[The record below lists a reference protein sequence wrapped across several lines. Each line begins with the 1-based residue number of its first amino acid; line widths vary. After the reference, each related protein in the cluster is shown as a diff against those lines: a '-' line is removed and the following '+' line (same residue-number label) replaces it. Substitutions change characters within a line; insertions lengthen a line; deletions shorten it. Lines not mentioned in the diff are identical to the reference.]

1 MVKVELRSQRDTL
14 PRASPTAHSMP
25 ATRRQSAILDLR
37 SVILFTMLS
46 FSAALVTLLALLPSV
61 LLLLNRELSISTAQY
76 LFGLTLLAGA
86 AAAARGYMDM
96 RRLDF
101 LLRALAEDSD
111 IVDAK
116 DVSALGRQ
124 SGRACM
130 QWLVPHLIFFTVFAT
145 PMRPALM
152 DTTTGVA
159 LMLLCQ
165 TIAATAALALYA
177 TLRTSFLQVIE
188 LVPSKVMTEVVL
200 SQENNSESR
209 DRISRR
215 LLYAVVT
222 PMLFVALGCAL
233 IVNAHVRRADEGSR
247 EKLARMMARAVFEP
261 KPATLEAV
269 GLQDLYARAR
279 ELGFP
284 TQIIESEHAYEVR
297 PVEGGFLEITT
308 PLDSNEVA
316 SALVRFHG
324 STISFVSMESLLI
337 AGLAIVV
344 AAALGLALGNA
355 LTRDLYHATQ
365 GVRLLGTRA
374 LFAKPSAE
382 SRPPRFRIVRQ
393 LQHAVEGVAHRFGI
407 FAQAQQD
414 AIAARA
420 AATRMRG
427 QFFASVSHDLKSPLN
442 SILGFTELVRMEAL
456 SEGQAESLKVIA
468 ERGQELLS
476 LIETILDAARIEVGQ
491 LSLMFDEEPFGE
503 LYSAALDKA
512 AALSGHGDMQIYE
525 EIEPDLPALLV
536 DRIRGARAIAT
547 FIAYSVRASG
557 GGKMWVRAERHGLH
571 HVRIDVDVP
580 AQMHSALDLE
590 QMLDPAGG
598 LAKREHRGLA
608 LALQLA
614 NSVVKLHGGSV
625 HVVDRRQKGAMFCI
639 TLPTASGVSNAVKA
653 PAVPRLARRSSLAL
667 TPEEERGPDTERP
680 LLDGGA
686 PSAELDDERGPDTER
701 PPAPELA
708 PDTERPPG
716 EVTRQDVSPM
726 DATRRDVMAFDAT
739 RRDLMAVETPRREV
753 TSIET
758 TRHDIPELRLAGET
772 APDTERPPPE
782 AAAGDAPRADTA
794 AEDTAA
800 EDTVENAATE
810 ASRTFETPA
819 DATPPGPPFRPRP

>member
-1 MVKVELRSQRDTL
+1 MRKSDLRQRDTL
-14 PRASPTAHSMP
+14 PRGALDAAAVPP
-25 ATRRQSAILDLR
+25 TRRQSAIQDLR
-37 SVILFTMLS
+37 SVVFLTMSAFSLGLS
-46 FSAALVTLLALLPSV
+46 ALLALAPSV
-61 LLLLNRELSISTAQY
+61 LLLLNRELSVSTAEF
-76 LFGLTLLAGA
+76 LFMLTLAAGVVA
-86 AAAARGYMDM
+86 AVRGWMDM

-130 QWLVPHLIFFTVFAT
+130 QWLVTHLLSFVVCVT
-145 PMRPALM
+145 PLRPALM
-152 DTTTGVA
+152 DMTTGVA

-165 TIAATAALALYA
+165 AISAAAAPAFYA
-177 TLRTSFLQVIE
+177 TIRMSFLQVIE
-188 LVPSKVMTEVVL
+188 LVPAKAMTEVVL
-200 SQENNSESR
+200 SKENDRESR

-222 PMLFVALGCAL
+222 PMLFVALGSAL

-247 EKLARMMARAVFEP
+247 EKLARLMARSVFEP

-297 PVEGGFLEITT
+297 PVEGGSLEITT
-308 PLDSNEVA
+308 PLDSAEPA
-316 SALVRFHG
+316 SALVRFQG
-324 STISFVSMESLLI
+324 STISVLSTESGLI
-337 AGLAIVV
+337 LVLAILV

-355 LTRDLYHATQ
+355 LTRDLYNATQ
-365 GVRLLGTRA
+365 VVRLLGTRA
-374 LFAKPSAE
+374 LFAKPTTE
-382 SRPPRFRIVRQ
+382 SRPPRFRIVRE
-393 LQHAVEGVAHRFGI
+393 LQQAVEGVAQRFGI

-442 SILGFTELVRMEAL
+442 SILGFTELVRMEPL
-456 SEGQAESLKVIA
+456 SEGQMESLKVIA
-468 ERGQELLS
+468 ERGQELLT

-491 LSLMFDEEPFGE
+491 LSLMFDEEPFSE
-503 LYSAALDKA
+503 LYTAALDKA

-580 AQMHSALDLE
+580 AKLHSAGDLE

-639 TLPTASGVSNAVKA
+639 TLPTASGMARPGRAAEARHRFSSRPAAVQ
-653 PAVPRLARRSSLAL
+653 RE
-667 TPEEERGPDTERP
+667 EEERGPDTERP
-680 LLDGGA
+680 LPEA
-686 PSAELDDERGPDTER
+686 PAAGAELEEERGPDTER
-701 PPAPELA
+701 PPPGPEQA
-708 PDTERPPG
+708 PDTERPPA
-716 EVTRQDVSPM
+716 ETTAVDLPAVDFTRPDLPSL
-726 DATRRDVMAFDAT
+726 DATRRDVVAFDAT
-739 RRDLMAVETPRREV
+739 RRDVVAFDAARPDPIPVDATRRDVPAVR
-753 TSIET
+753 
-758 TRHDIPELRLAGET
+758 IPGE
-772 APDTERPPPE
+772 AVPDTERPPPDTSPANAEE
-782 AAAGDAPRADTA
+782 AAE
-794 AEDTAA
+794 AE
-800 EDTVENAATE
+800 
-810 ASRTFETPA
+810 
-819 DATPPGPPFRPRP
+819 ATPPGPPIRPNP

>member
-1 MVKVELRSQRDTL
+1 MRKPDLRHRDTL
-14 PRASPTAHSMP
+14 PRATLEAPQLPGS
-25 ATRRQSAILDLR
+25 RRQSAIQDLR
-37 SVILFTMLS
+37 SVVVFTMIAFSLGLS
-46 FSAALVTLLALLPSV
+46 ALLALAPSV
-61 LLLLNRELSISTAQY
+61 LLLLNRELSISTAEF
-76 LFGLTLLAGA
+76 LFVLTLVAGA
-86 AAAARGYMDM
+86 AAAARGWMDM

-130 QWLVPHLIFFTVFAT
+130 QWMVTHLLSFGVCVT
-145 PMRPALM
+145 PLRPALM
-152 DTTTGVA
+152 DMTTGVA

-165 TIAATAALALYA
+165 AISAAAAPAFYA
-177 TLRTSFLQVIE
+177 TIRMSFLQVIE
-188 LVPSKVMTEVVL
+188 LVPAKAMTEVVL
-200 SQENNSESR
+200 SKENDRESR

-215 LLYAVVT
+215 LLYAVVM
-222 PMLFVALGCAL
+222 PMLFVALGSAL

-247 EKLARMMARAVFEP
+247 EKLARLMARSVFEP

-297 PVEGGFLEITT
+297 PVEGGSLEITT
-308 PLDSNEVA
+308 PLDSAEPA
-316 SALVRFHG
+316 SALVRFQG
-324 STISFVSMESLLI
+324 STISVLSTESGLI
-337 AGLAIVV
+337 LVLAILV

-355 LTRDLYHATQ
+355 LTRDLYNATQ
-365 GVRLLGTRA
+365 VVRLLGTRA
-374 LFAKPSAE
+374 LFAKPATE

-393 LQHAVEGVAHRFGI
+393 LQQAVEGVAQRFGI

-442 SILGFTELVRMEAL
+442 SILGFTELVRMEPL
-456 SEGQAESLKVIA
+456 SEGQMESLKVIA
-468 ERGQELLS
+468 ERGQELLT

-491 LSLMFDEEPFGE
+491 LSLMFDEEPFSE
-503 LYSAALDKA
+503 LYTAALDKA

-525 EIEPDLPALLV
+525 EIEPDLPALLI

-580 AQMHSALDLE
+580 AKMHSAGDLE
-590 QMLDPAGG
+590 QMLEPAGG

-639 TLPTASGVSNAVKA
+639 TLPTASGMARPGLAAAARSRFSSRPAAA
-653 PAVPRLARRSSLAL
+653 PRE
-667 TPEEERGPDTERP
+667 EEERGPDTERP
-680 LLDGGA
+680 PADA
-686 PSAELDDERGPDTER
+686 PAAGTELEEERGPDTER
-701 PPAPELA
+701 PPPGPEQA

-716 EVTRQDVSPM
+716 ETTAVDLPAVDFTRRDLPFL
-726 DATRRDVMAFDAT
+726 DATRHDVVAFDAT
-739 RRDLMAVETPRREV
+739 RRDVVAFDAARPDPIPVDATRRDVPAVRLPGEV
-753 TSIET
+753 V
-758 TRHDIPELRLAGET
+758 
-772 APDTERPPPE
+772 PDTERPPPDTPRAHTETQGE
-782 AAAGDAPRADTA
+782 AAPA
-794 AEDTAA
+794 
-800 EDTVENAATE
+800 
-810 ASRTFETPA
+810 PA
-819 DATPPGPPFRPRP
+819 DRPIRPDP

>member
-1 MVKVELRSQRDTL
+1 MAHPNSSRVTQP
-14 PRASPTAHSMP
+14 PRGAAP
-25 ATRRQSAILDLR
+25 APSGPAARRRGAIFDLR
-37 SVILFTMLS
+37 SSVLVTQFT
-46 FSAALVTLLALLPSV
+46 FSLGLATLLALAPSV

-76 LFGLTLLAGA
+76 LFMLTLASGA
-86 AAAARGYMDM
+86 VTAARCFMDM

-124 SGRACM
+124 AGRASV
-130 QWLVPHLIFFTVFAT
+130 QWLIPHLISLVIFAT

-152 DTTTGVA
+152 DPTTGVA
-159 LMLLCQ
+159 LMLLCGA
-165 TIAATAALALYA
+165 IAATVALALYA
-177 TLRTSFLQVIE
+177 TLRSSFLQVVE
-188 LVPSKVMTEVVL
+188 LVPAKVMAEVVL
-200 SQENNSESR
+200 SQENTSESR

-215 LLYAVVT
+215 LLIAVVT
-222 PMLFVALGCAL
+222 PMLFVAMGCAL
-233 IVNAHVRRADEGSR
+233 IVNAHVRRADEHSR
-247 EKLARMMARAVFEP
+247 EEIARIMARSVFDP

-284 TQIIESEHAYEVR
+284 TQVIESEHNYQVQPQEN
-297 PVEGGFLEITT
+297 GFLEITT

-316 SALVRFHG
+316 SAIVRFHG
-324 STISFVSMESLLI
+324 STVTVLSTESLLI
-337 AGLAIVV
+337 AVLAIVV

-374 LFAKPSAE
+374 LFTKPSPDV
-382 SRPPRFRIVRQ
+382 RPARFRIVRQ

-442 SILGFTELVRMEAL
+442 SILGFTELVRMESL
-456 SEGQAESLKVIA
+456 TEGQAESLQVIA
-468 ERGQELLS
+468 DRGQELLS

-491 LSLMFDEEPFGE
+491 LSLMFDEEPFNE
-503 LYSAALDKA
+503 LYTAALDKA
-512 AALSGHGDMQIYE
+512 AALSGHNDMQIYE
-525 EIEPDLPALLV
+525 EIEPDLPALLI
-536 DRIRGARAIAT
+536 DRIRGSRAIAT
-547 FIAYSVRASG
+547 FIAYSVRATG
-557 GGKMWVRAERHGLH
+557 GGKMWIRAERHGLH

-580 AQMHSALDLE
+580 ARVHTAGDLE

-598 LAKREHRGLA
+598 LSKREHRGLA

-639 TLPTASGVSNAVKA
+639 TLPTASGAARGA
-653 PAVPRLARRSSLAL
+653 PSPPVVPRLRRPAV
-667 TPEEERGPDTERP
+667 TPSPELIEERGPDTERP
-680 LLDGGA
+680 VAAATEEEHGHDSERPTPPNPLEPAALLPDTER
-686 PSAELDDERGPDTER
+686 PPAEVPPEVIGKSPPPPLPEVDGPDTER
-701 PPAPELA
+701 PPAPPSAASSELERLENKRTETGLTP
-708 PDTERPPG
+708 PDEDLGR
-716 EVTRQDVSPM
+716 
-726 DATRRDVMAFDAT
+726 TRRD
-739 RRDLMAVETPRREV
+739 
-753 TSIET
+753 
-758 TRHDIPELRLAGET
+758 
-772 APDTERPPPE
+772 
-782 AAAGDAPRADTA
+782 
-794 AEDTAA
+794 
-800 EDTVENAATE
+800 
-810 ASRTFETPA
+810 
-819 DATPPGPPFRPRP
+819 

>member
-1 MVKVELRSQRDTL
+1 MSKLEPRSQRDTV
-14 PRASPTAHSMP
+14 PRLTTAVTSLAH
-25 ATRRQSAILDLR
+25 RRSTIQDLR
-37 SVILFTMLS
+37 SVVGFTMLS
-46 FSAALVTLLALLPSV
+46 FSLALATVLALIPPV
-61 LLLLNRELSISTAQY
+61 LLQLNRELSISTAWY
-76 LFGLTLLAGA
+76 LFLLTLASGVI
-86 AAAARGYMDM
+86 AAARGYMDM

-124 SGRACM
+124 AGRATV
-130 QWLVPHLIFFTVFAT
+130 QWLIPHLASLTPFIT

-152 DTTTGVA
+152 DMTTGVA
-159 LMLLCQ
+159 LMLLCMAF
-165 TIAATAALALYA
+165 AATAALAFYA
-177 TLRTSFLQVIE
+177 TVRMSFLQVIE
-188 LVPSKVMTEVVL
+188 LVPAKVMTEVVL
-200 SQENNSESR
+200 SKEHDVEFR

-215 LLYAVVT
+215 LLYAAVT

-233 IVNAHVRRADEGSR
+233 IVNAHVRRADEDGR
-247 EKLARMMARAVFEP
+247 ERVARIMARAVFEP

-279 ELGFP
+279 DLGFP
-284 TQIIESEHAYEVR
+284 TQIIESEHNYEVR
-297 PVEGGFLEITT
+297 PIEGGFLEITT
-308 PLDSNEVA
+308 PLDSTPPA

-324 STISFVSMESLLI
+324 STVEVLSMESLLI
-337 AGLAIVV
+337 AALAMVI
-344 AAALGLALGNA
+344 AAALGLLLGNA
-355 LTRDLYHATQ
+355 LTSDLYHATQ

-374 LFAKPSAE
+374 LFAKPTGE
-382 SRPPRFRIVRQ
+382 TRLPRFRIVRE
-393 LQHAVEGVAHRFGI
+393 LQRAVEGVAHRFGI

-442 SILGFTELVRMEAL
+442 SILGFTELVRMEPL

-468 ERGQELLS
+468 DRGQELLS

-491 LSLMFDEEPFGE
+491 LSLMFDEEPFSE
-503 LYSAALDKA
+503 LYTAALDKA

-536 DRIRGARAIAT
+536 DRIRGSRAIAT

-580 AQMHSALDLE
+580 AKMHSAADLE

-598 LAKREHRGLA
+598 LAKREHRGMA

-639 TLPTASGVSNAVKA
+639 TLPTASGMTRPSKPPGRASARPLPVEVTRPEDEKGPDTERPPPA
-653 PAVPRLARRSSLAL
+653 PVGADAEL
-667 TPEEERGPDTERP
+667 EEERGPDTERP
-680 LLDGGA
+680 
-686 PSAELDDERGPDTER
+686 
-701 PPAPELA
+701 PPGEPA
-708 PDTERPPG
+708 PDTERPPSD
-716 EVTRQDVSPM
+716 E
-726 DATRRDVMAFDAT
+726 ATRRDVPA
-739 RRDLMAVETPRREV
+739 
-753 TSIET
+753 
-758 TRHDIPELRLAGET
+758 LRALET
-772 APDTERPPPE
+772 APDTERPPPDTTVMESSE
-782 AAAGDAPRADTA
+782 AAAPAPSEREPT
-794 AEDTAA
+794 
-800 EDTVENAATE
+800 
-810 ASRTFETPA
+810 
-819 DATPPGPPFRPRP
+819 

>member
-1 MVKVELRSQRDTL
+1 MHNPKPANKGDTL
-14 PRASPTAHSMP
+14 TTRIVAMPFGP
-25 ATRRQSAILDLR
+25 ATRRRSAIEDLR
-37 SVILFTMLS
+37 SIVLFTQLS
-46 FSAALVTLLALLPSV
+46 FSLALATLLALLPSL

-76 LFGLTLLAGA
+76 LFVLTLLSGLVSA
-86 AAAARGYMDM
+86 AHGYMDM

-116 DVSALGRQ
+116 DVSAVGRQ
-124 SGRACM
+124 SSRIGM
-130 QWLVPHLIFFTVFAT
+130 QWLVPHLISLIVFAT

-152 DTTTGVA
+152 DATTGVA
-159 LMLLCQ
+159 LMLLCG
-165 TIAATAALALYA
+165 TIAATVALALYA
-177 TLRTSFLQVIE
+177 TLRSSFVQVVE
-188 LVPSKVMTEVVL
+188 LIPTKVMTEVVL
-200 SQENNSESR
+200 SQESSSESR

-215 LLYAVVT
+215 LLMAVVT
-222 PMLFVALGCAL
+222 PMLFVAVGCAL
-233 IVNAHVRRADEGSR
+233 IVNAHVRRADERSR
-247 EKLARMMARAVFEP
+247 EEIARVMARAVFEP
-261 KPATLEAV
+261 RPATLEAV
-269 GLQDLYARAR
+269 GLQDLYTRAT

-284 TQIIESEHAYEVR
+284 TQVIESEHNYQVR
-297 PVEGGFLEITT
+297 PLEGGFLEIST
-308 PLDSNEVA
+308 PLDSAEVA
-316 SALVRFHG
+316 SAIVRFHG
-324 STISFVSMESLLI
+324 SQVDVLSTESLLI
-337 AGLAIVV
+337 ALLAIVV

-374 LFAKPSAE
+374 LFAKPQSEA
-382 SRPPRFRIVRQ
+382 RPPRFRIVRQ

-491 LSLMFDEEPFGE
+491 LSLMFDEEPFNE

-512 AALSGHGDMQIYE
+512 VALSGHGDMQIYE

-547 FIAYSVRASG
+547 FIAYSVRATG
-557 GGKMWVRAERHGLH
+557 GGKMWVRAERHGAH

-580 AQMHSALDLE
+580 ARVHSAADLE

-598 LAKREHRGLA
+598 LSKREHRGLA

-639 TLPTASGVSNAVKA
+639 TLPTASGASNPLTRAA
-653 PAVPRLARRSSLAL
+653 PPRSLPRAWMTQRAR
-667 TPEEERGPDTERP
+667 TEERPPDTERP
-680 LLDGGA
+680 A
-686 PSAELDDERGPDTER
+686 PEAAVDDERGP
-701 PPAPELA
+701 
-708 PDTERPPG
+708 
-716 EVTRQDVSPM
+716 
-726 DATRRDVMAFDAT
+726 
-739 RRDLMAVETPRREV
+739 
-753 TSIET
+753 
-758 TRHDIPELRLAGET
+758 
-772 APDTERPPPE
+772 
-782 AAAGDAPRADTA
+782 
-794 AEDTAA
+794 
-800 EDTVENAATE
+800 
-810 ASRTFETPA
+810 
-819 DATPPGPPFRPRP
+819 

>member
-1 MVKVELRSQRDTL
+1 MNKLEPRSQRDTA
-14 PRASPTAHSMP
+14 PRLTTATPNLS
-25 ATRRQSAILDLR
+25 RRRNAIQDLR
-37 SVILFTMLS
+37 SVVGFTMLS
-46 FSAALVTLLALLPSV
+46 FSLALATLLALAPPV
-61 LLLLNRELSISTAQY
+61 LLQLNRELSISTAWY
-76 LFGLTLLAGA
+76 LFLLTLGSGVL
-86 AAAARGYMDM
+86 AAARGYMDM

-124 SGRACM
+124 SGRATM
-130 QWLVPHLIFFTVFAT
+130 QWLVPHLISLTLFVT

-152 DTTTGVA
+152 DITTGVA
-159 LMLLCQ
+159 LMLLCGA
-165 TIAATAALALYA
+165 IAATVALAFYA

-188 LVPSKVMTEVVL
+188 LVPAKVMTEVVL
-200 SQENNSESR
+200 SKENDVEFR

-215 LLYAVVT
+215 LLFAVVT
-222 PMLFVALGCAL
+222 PMLFVAIGCAL
-233 IVNAHVRRADEGSR
+233 IVNAHVRRADEGGR
-247 EKLARMMARAVFEP
+247 ERVARIMARAVFEP
-261 KPATLEAV
+261 KPATLEAI
-269 GLQDLYARAR
+269 GLQDLYERAR

-284 TQIIESEHAYEVR
+284 TQIIESEHSYEVR
-297 PVEGGFLEITT
+297 PIEGGFLELTT
-308 PLDSNEVA
+308 PLDSTEPA

-324 STISFVSMESLLI
+324 SAVEVTSAESLLI
-337 AGLAIVV
+337 AVLAIVV
-344 AAALGLALGNA
+344 AAALGSLLGNA
-355 LTRDLYHATQ
+355 LTSDLYHATQ

-374 LFAKPSAE
+374 LFAKPTGE
-382 SRPPRFRIVRQ
+382 TRLPRFRIVRE
-393 LQHAVEGVAHRFGI
+393 LQRAVEGVAHRFGI

-442 SILGFTELVRMEAL
+442 SILGFTELVRMEPL

-468 ERGQELLS
+468 DRGQELLS

-491 LSLMFDEEPFGE
+491 LSLMFDEEPFSE
-503 LYSAALDKA
+503 LYTAALDKA
-512 AALSGHGDMQIYE
+512 AALSAHGDMQIYE

-557 GGKMWVRAERHGLH
+557 GGKMWVRAERHGQH

-580 AQMHSALDLE
+580 AKMHSAADLE

-639 TLPTASGVSNAVKA
+639 TLPTASGMRSPSKP
-653 PAVPRLARRSSLAL
+653 PARGSIRPRLAEVTREEEEKGPDTERPPPAPAA
-667 TPEEERGPDTERP
+667 TGAEQDEERGPDTERP
-680 LLDGGA
+680 LVADPA
-686 PSAELDDERGPDTER
+686 PDTERPPCDEATRRDVQALRLALEGGPDTER
-701 PPAPELA
+701 PPPADPVAVASDEGTPTPAAGSPAPGDPAAL
-708 PDTERPPG
+708 G
-716 EVTRQDVSPM
+716 Q
-726 DATRRDVMAFDAT
+726 ATRGPETRDPAT
-739 RRDLMAVETPRREV
+739 RGP
-753 TSIET
+753 
-758 TRHDIPELRLAGET
+758 
-772 APDTERPPPE
+772 
-782 AAAGDAPRADTA
+782 
-794 AEDTAA
+794 
-800 EDTVENAATE
+800 ATGQ
-810 ASRTFETPA
+810 SS
-819 DATPPGPPFRPRP
+819 

>member
-1 MVKVELRSQRDTL
+1 MLKVPPRSQRDTL
-14 PRASPTAHSMP
+14 PRASALANQVPS
-25 ATRRQSAILDLR
+25 TRRQSAIQDLR
-37 SVILFTMLS
+37 SVVLFTMVT
-46 FSAALVTLLALLPSV
+46 FSLGLATLLALAPSV
-61 LLLLNRELSISTAQY
+61 LLLLNRELGISTAGY
-76 LFGLTLLAGA
+76 LFMLTLGSGGV
-86 AAAARGYMDM
+86 AAARGFMDM

-124 SGRACM
+124 AGRACM
-130 QWLVPHLIFFTVFAT
+130 QWLIPHLLPLAVFAT

-159 LMLLCQ
+159 LMLLCSS
-165 TIAATAALALYA
+165 IAVTAALALYA
-177 TLRTSFLQVIE
+177 TLRMSFLQVIE
-188 LVPSKVMTEVVL
+188 LVPAKVMTEVVL
-200 SQENNSESR
+200 SQESNRESR

-222 PMLFVALGCAL
+222 PTLFVALGSAL

-324 STISFVSMESLLI
+324 STIDVLSTESALI
-337 AGLAIVV
+337 ALLAIVV
-344 AAALGLALGNA
+344 AAALGLALGTA

-374 LFAKPSAE
+374 LFAKPSSE
-382 SRPPRFRIVRQ
+382 GRPPRFRIVRE

-420 AATRMRG
+420 ASTRMRG

-491 LSLMFDEEPFGE
+491 LSLMFDEEPFSE
-503 LYSAALDKA
+503 LYTAALDKA

-547 FIAYSVRASG
+547 FIAYSVRATG

-580 AQMHSALDLE
+580 AQMHSASDLE

-639 TLPTASGVSNAVKA
+639 TLPTASGVSNAAK
-653 PAVPRLARRSSLAL
+653 PPQIPRLARSVRPAPAAEEDERGPDTERPQLAGTAVAEL
-667 TPEEERGPDTERP
+667 EDERGPDTERP
-680 LLDGGA
+680 L
-686 PSAELDDERGPDTER
+686 
-701 PPAPELA
+701 PELA
-708 PDTERPPG
+708 PDTERPPASSAA
-716 EVTRQDVSPM
+716 TRQDVPAL
-726 DATRRDVMAFDAT
+726 DLPRREPGLEKTRTDLPAVDLTRRDVS
-739 RRDLMAVETPRREV
+739 AV
-753 TSIET
+753 
-758 TRHDIPELRLAGET
+758 RLAGE
-772 APDTERPPPE
+772 AVPDTERPPPPE
-782 AAAGDAPRADTA
+782 AASKGEGEGAVRDLAGK
-794 AEDTAA
+794 
-800 EDTVENAATE
+800 
-810 ASRTFETPA
+810 
-819 DATPPGPPFRPRP
+819 PPT